1 MKLLLI
7 FLMLIV
13 SGSEALAQG
22 FELVDR
28 QDTYQAA
35 VSETLRIPLKI
46 KNTTDKAQF
55 YIIRKG
61 NNDLGGT
68 QKGYFCLDKNCLEAG
83 IDEFSKRIEPGETL
97 IGLYYSLETGL
108 ITGQNNLKFEV
119 FIKGNPQ
126 GLIQHQVN
134 INIDEHRAK
143 SFVFQSKD
151 ITIQDV
157 YPNPVTDQ
165 AFIDYKIHTE
175 SVKAKVV
182 IHNIL
187 GSSIGDYDLPNSE
200 SRIKI
205 TTDDLTSGIYF
216 YTVYLDNNGVLTRK
230 LIVRK

>member
-1 MKLLLI
+1 MKPWLI
-7 FLMLIV
+7 FLLVIV
-13 SGSEALAQG
+13 CGSEALAQG
-22 FELVDR
+22 FDLVDR
-28 QDTYQAA
+28 QDSYQAA
-35 VSETLRIPLKI
+35 ISETLRIPLKI

-61 NNDLGGT
+61 SNDLGGT

-97 IGLYYSLETGL
+97 TGLYYSLETGL
-108 ITGQNNLKFEV
+108 VTGQNNLKFEI
-119 FIKGNPQ
+119 FIRGNPQ

-134 INIDEHRAK
+134 INIDEHRTK

-157 YPNPVTDQ
+157 YPNPVSDQ
-165 AFIDYKIHTE
+165 AYIDYKIHSE
-175 SVKAKVV
+175 SMKAKVV

-205 TTDDLTSGIYF
+205 TTDDFTSGVYF
-216 YTVYLDNNGVLTRK
+216 YTVYLDNTGVLTRK

>member
-1 MKLLLI
+1 MRLGLI
-7 FLMLIV
+7 FLLVIV
-13 SGSEALAQG
+13 GGSEALAQG
-22 FELVDR
+22 FDLVDS

-46 KNTTDKAQF
+46 KNTTDKPQF

-97 IGLYYSLETGL
+97 SGLYYSLETGL
-108 ITGQNNLKFEV
+108 ITGQSNLKFEI
-119 FIKGNPQ
+119 FIRGNPL

-175 SVKAKVV
+175 SMKAKVV

-187 GSSIGDYDLPNSE
+187 GSSIGDYELPNSE
-200 SRIKI
+200 SKIKI
-205 TTDDLTSGIYF
+205 TTDDFTSGVYF